1 MCRAFYKVTH
11 KIQLSNYVLNDIRLL
26 EQIIQE
32 VELFEMVKN
41 TNVTSSA
48 NPVKKHVD
56 NAINEISSAINEL
69 DSSRYSMVDY
79 ETENTDS
86 MRIRLNF

>member
-1 MCRAFYKVTH
+1 MVPGCKSNYHSESGFISVFSFPIDVQIREKWLMCRAFYRVTH

-48 NPVKKHVD
+48 NPVGLRMS
-56 NAINEISSAINEL
+56 I
-69 DSSRYSMVDY
+69 
-79 ETENTDS
+79 
-86 MRIRLNF
+86 